1 MRVLG
6 VNTVSILGGAE
17 RSLMDCVVGLARLGH
32 EMAVACP
39 AGPLAEALSSQG
51 IAVYPLAIVRLHRPR
66 LRRPLPVRGWFNLL
80 VAHRQLR
87 RVRRAFK
94 PDWIHAN
101 SLTALLAV
109 GRSAASPAL
118 CWHVRDLALH
128 PAAARLGAR
137 RARAL
142 IAISPAVAAHLRALL
157 PGDLHDRIHLIPNG
171 IVLPDSSSMPGRG
184 EARRMLGLPADVPLV
199 GMLAH
204 FAPWK
209 RHDRLIAAAARLAI
223 RQPEAR
229 VVLAGDDACGEHAC
243 HLRRLR
249 RQIAAGGGGARRVI
263 LWGPAANPL
272 LFLRALDVLV
282 HPADAEPFGRVICE
296 AMAVGTPV
304 IAMNRGGPR
313 DILADGESGLLVD
326 SDSPEALAD
335 AIDRLLRD
343 AGRRRRLAEEAGLRV
358 RERFDIRRTVQQIDA
373 LYAAGSPAAAPP
385 PR

>member
-1 MRVLG
+1 MRVLW
-6 VNTVSILGGAE
+6 VNTVAFLGGAE
-17 RSLMDCVVGLARLGH
+17 RSLLDCVERLAGLGH

-39 AGPLAEALSSQG
+39 EGPLAEALAKRG
-51 IAVYPLAIVRLHRPR
+51 LTVFPLIAVRLHRPR
-66 LRRPLPVRGWFNLL
+66 WLRPLPVRGWIDLV
-80 VAHRQLR
+80 VAHGQLR

-109 GRSAASPAL
+109 GPVQTPP
-118 CWHVRDLALH
+118 CIWHVRDLALH

-137 RARAL
+137 RARVL
-142 IAISPAVAAHLRALL
+142 IAISTAVEAQLRALL
-157 PGDLHDRIHLIPNG
+157 PVALHDRIHLIPNG
-171 IVLPDSSSMPGRG
+171 IVLPDAAALPGRV
-184 EARRMLGLPADVPLV
+184 EERRVLGLPADVPLV

-209 RHDRLIAAAARLAI
+209 RHDRLVAAAARLAA

-229 VVLAGDDACGEHAC
+229 VVLAGGDGAGEHTRTLEA
-243 HLRRLR
+243 LRRR
-249 RQIAAGGGGARRVI
+249 IAAGAGDRRVI
-263 LWGPAANPL
+263 LWGPAADPL

-313 DILADGESGLLVD
+313 DILVDGESGLLVD
-326 SDSPEALAD
+326 ADSPEALAD
-335 AIDRLLRD
+335 AIDRLLRGAERRRCLAEA
-343 AGRRRRLAEEAGLRV
+343 AGRRV
-358 RERFDIRRTVQQIDA
+358 RERFDIQRTVQQIA
-373 LYAAGSPAAAPP
+373 ACYAACPP